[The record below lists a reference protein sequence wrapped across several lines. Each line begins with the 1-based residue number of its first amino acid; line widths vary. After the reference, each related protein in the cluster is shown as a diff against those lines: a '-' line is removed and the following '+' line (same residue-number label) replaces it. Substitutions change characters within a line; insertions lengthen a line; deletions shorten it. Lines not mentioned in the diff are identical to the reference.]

1 MRSWYLKRG
10 GEEGEGSEGEY
21 SNRLGDGCLTAKL
34 YKGATK
40 AAEDTNEPVTKTWSG
55 VTGLHT
61 MKTPQC
67 HSMWT
72 VWQFTAD
79 LIIVSII

>member
-55 VTGLHT
+55 VTGLHNEDST
-61 MKTPQC
+61 MPRSDSSQ
-67 HSMWT
+67 
-72 VWQFTAD
+72 Q
-79 LIIVSII
+79 I